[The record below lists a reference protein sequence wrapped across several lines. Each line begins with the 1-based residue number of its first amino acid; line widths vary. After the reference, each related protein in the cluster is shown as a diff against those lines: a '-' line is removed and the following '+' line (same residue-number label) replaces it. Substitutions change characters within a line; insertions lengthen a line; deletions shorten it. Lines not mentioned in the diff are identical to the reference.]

1 MKNTKKI
8 LCKFG
13 VATMIF
19 GTFFQGLCATTE
31 EFFTAE
37 QIADPAWATAIQRT
51 MEVKAMTDEQDPVY
65 NTVDRQFDACSYNI
79 YAIERDLKALFEHFG
94 GNERLDY
101 LHELNASKVGNEFML
116 YEAMPDGP
124 EKVALEADLTEEF
137 ELSMLRDFFKYHIAI
152 TVECYVSRPCAL
164 DKKVFAG
171 IRQGWKE
178 CSPWGKF
185 YRRVHKERPWKEQF
199 FMALGCDM
207 LFFDR
212 EYKRTKGMPYKY
224 VGSGLL

>member
-19 GTFFQGLCATTE
+19 GTFFQGLCATTQ

-79 YAIERDLKALFEHFG
+79 YAIERDLKNLPKQVVDSVGEMIHTLA
-94 GNERLDY
+94 RT
-101 LHELNASKVGNEFML
+101 ELNLQRRQHYF
-116 YEAMPDGP
+116 
-124 EKVALEADLTEEF
+124 T
-137 ELSMLRDFFKYHIAI
+137 IAKNSSSLI
-152 TVECYVSRPCAL
+152 I
-164 DKKVFAG
+164 G
-171 IRQGWKE
+171 I
-178 CSPWGKF
+178 PNLAAF
-185 YRRVHKERPWKEQF
+185 
-199 FMALGCDM
+199 
-207 LFFDR
+207 
-212 EYKRTKGMPYKY
+212 
-224 VGSGLL
+224 